1 MVVNT
6 VKKINV
12 SEYLG
17 RKESY
22 SEEASIEQKPELQT
36 EVSYA

>member
-22 SEEASIEQKPELQT
+22 SEEDSLSREQNYK
-36 EVSYA
+36 